1 MPAGP
6 YCYNTDEQG
15 VISIPYGHPLQQ
27 FIGTQYEDVL
37 MEYLGESSV
46 YASGSACTLHTSW
59 QESDEVTYTLIPN
72 ALILLNA
79 AQQQLAAMDVYSWE
93 YSNLQSAITNL
104 QGVINQGSP
113 SAWEVESAMSRLTQA
128 MTGY

>member
-1 MPAGP
+1 
-6 YCYNTDEQG
+6 
-15 VISIPYGHPLQQ
+15 
-27 FIGTQYEDVL
+27 
-37 MEYLGESSV
+37 
-46 YASGSACTLHTSW
+46 
-59 QESDEVTYTLIPN
+59 VTYTLIPN

-79 AQQQLAAMDVYSWE
+79 AQQQLYTMDVYSWE